1 MKYIKTK
8 EDFVNEKKSYQLNE
22 GQFSWMTH
30 DSEEQIGSERPNTIH
45 VWMYDNKGNSWAEKR
60 YEGYGEFGGKDY
72 YDLLAE
78 MNGYTQADADKMKKE
93 LRSIGIDLAFGKLK
107 TKDKKRKVLFPALV
121 TSPKYNWKRHDFTQ
135 EAESDPNQSWYQE
148 EDVYDEDGYMRSYES
163 ANETYSGNF
172 YDFKYDIALAVD
184 NLGIS
189 HKAIKKVSK
198 KGKGYEVRMSSYMSN
213 EDTWKKL
220 GDSFGATLVSFT
232 PGNINI
238 GIYENSAKDVLQDAT
253 NALTKTIGSR
263 KLDKKYIKDY
273 LKSIEQIARKNPG
286 KLVKDYGE
294 FDVSDWIEDVRY
306 NMANESLS
314 DEVLYES
321 TFGIKTDGNAAT
333 KGIQELQ
340 KDLTKAKIKYKFN
353 RLSMTLSVIDVDK
366 KEFKK
371 AEEIINKH
379 MKGAMSLMMAKESA
393 VNEAKLPIEPLTCKL
408 NEFTDHEI
416 LSFLTKSRA
425 NAMKNKLPKLVKNL
439 QKHIKNLEKKIKLS
453 KTIEVNEGEV
463 DPMSTL
469 LQSFEKAMTDKK
481 AYAAIV
487 DELEGAP
494 DDMKPKIMQMADE
507 FIPAKTDGVLELID
521 ELENGDLDPEDIGAQ
536 ETKEVLIKQFK
547 EFIKVTEF
555 AIKTIKKHVNESVV
569 TEAWNFTE
577 KQVKDVADLI
587 AKAIEKLDNMNTKV
601 HDMEYDKGRGAGFEI
616 AMGGDQYEGG
626 SYTVKPNG
634 DVVNSAIGNKFPN
647 AVYAKIGDRDI
658 KKVMKNIQKFESVE
672 VNEKVNKKDIINTI
686 KRINKWGQDKG
697 YKIIN
702 PFMMYTAPT
711 HIHKKL
717 GPVMIHP
724 SVRAYDWRNDDEIAV
739 STSYENAK
747 GWSFEKADFKDLDEL
762 PKNFKLPKQWI
773 GESEITEASGDKAV
787 SMAQKKVDKVMADL
801 KANLLKFKNAKT
813 DSDKETFKTEAGKLT
828 KLRKE
833 AQDNLEKAIG
843 DAYTDVELVVME
855 NYDTEQRK
863 EMAAKGLALPDGS
876 FPIKTVEDLKNAIQA
891 YGRAKDQSAAAKFIA
906 KRAKALGAEDLIPD
920 TEDFQ
925 KALKEASFG
934 RIPKFGK

>member
-30 DSEEQIGSERPNTIH
+30 DSEEQIGSERPNTID

-148 EDVYDEDGYMRSYES
+148 EDYGDPYES
-163 ANETYSGNF
+163 ANETNSGNF

-189 HKAIKKVSK
+189 PKAIKRVSK

-220 GDSFGATLVSFT
+220 GDSFGATLTSFT

-253 NALTKTIGSR
+253 NALTKTFGSK

-286 KLVKDYGE
+286 QLVKDYGE

-314 DEVLYES
+314 DEALYES

-379 MKGAMSLMMAKESA
+379 MKGAMSLMMAKES
-393 VNEAKLPIEPLTCKL
+393 T
-408 NEFTDHEI
+408 
-416 LSFLTKSRA
+416 LSI
-425 NAMKNKLPKLVKNL
+425 N
-439 QKHIKNLEKKIKLS
+439 
-453 KTIEVNEGEV
+453 
-463 DPMSTL
+463 
-469 LQSFEKAMTDKK
+469 
-481 AYAAIV
+481 
-487 DELEGAP
+487 
-494 DDMKPKIMQMADE
+494 
-507 FIPAKTDGVLELID
+507 
-521 ELENGDLDPEDIGAQ
+521 
-536 ETKEVLIKQFK
+536 
-547 EFIKVTEF
+547 
-555 AIKTIKKHVNESVV
+555 
-569 TEAWNFTE
+569 EAWNFTE

-658 KKVMKNIQKFESVE
+658 KKVMKNIQKF
-672 VNEKVNKKDIINTI
+672 
-686 KRINKWGQDKG
+686 
-697 YKIIN
+697 
-702 PFMMYTAPT
+702 
-711 HIHKKL
+711 
-717 GPVMIHP
+717 
-724 SVRAYDWRNDDEIAV
+724 
-739 STSYENAK
+739 
-747 GWSFEKADFKDLDEL
+747 
-762 PKNFKLPKQWI
+762 
-773 GESEITEASGDKAV
+773 ESEITEASGDKAV

>member
-78 MNGYTQADADKMKKE
+78 MNGYTRADADKMKKE

-148 EDVYDEDGYMRSYES
+148 EEDYDDYGDPYES

-263 KLDKKYIKDY
+263 KLDKKYIEDY

-314 DEVLYES
+314 GEVLYES

-379 MKGAMSLMMAKESA
+379 MKGAMSLMMAKES
-393 VNEAKLPIEPLTCKL
+393 T
-408 NEFTDHEI
+408 
-416 LSFLTKSRA
+416 LSI
-425 NAMKNKLPKLVKNL
+425 N
-439 QKHIKNLEKKIKLS
+439 
-453 KTIEVNEGEV
+453 
-463 DPMSTL
+463 
-469 LQSFEKAMTDKK
+469 
-481 AYAAIV
+481 
-487 DELEGAP
+487 
-494 DDMKPKIMQMADE
+494 
-507 FIPAKTDGVLELID
+507 
-521 ELENGDLDPEDIGAQ
+521 
-536 ETKEVLIKQFK
+536 
-547 EFIKVTEF
+547 
-555 AIKTIKKHVNESVV
+555 
-569 TEAWNFTE
+569 EAWNFTE

-697 YKIIN
+697 YKIN

-891 YGRAKDQSAAAKFIA
+891 YGRAKDQAAAAKFIA